1 MNHLVSLHLVGLADG
16 HGQLAGLHIGRGEE
30 TGYRC
35 AVRSEQLRR
44 LDPPGEQ
51 AAAEDRAGLQLVQA
65 DYIRRGGA
73 GAEHAAARDGLG
85 LDAAGGL
92 QAPLYYKMLRFQ
104 GLIAHGMSFGNIDG
118 FHSSYTPVN
127 QFLAEGTAFG
137 CVFSFCRSIFGTL
150 RHICITLYPDGE
162 YQCVVAAVLCPD
174 HNGRHP
180 SAELHRDPGF
190 TGKLF

>member
-1 MNHLVSLHLVGLADG
+1 MVLA
-16 HGQLAGLHIGRGEE
+16 LI
-30 TGYRC
+30 
-35 AVRSEQLRR
+35 
-44 LDPPGEQ
+44 
-51 AAAEDRAGLQLVQA
+51 
-65 DYIRRGGA
+65 
-73 GAEHAAARDGLG
+73 
-85 LDAAGGL
+85 AAGGL
-92 QAPLYYKMLRFQ
+92 QAPIYYKMLRFQ